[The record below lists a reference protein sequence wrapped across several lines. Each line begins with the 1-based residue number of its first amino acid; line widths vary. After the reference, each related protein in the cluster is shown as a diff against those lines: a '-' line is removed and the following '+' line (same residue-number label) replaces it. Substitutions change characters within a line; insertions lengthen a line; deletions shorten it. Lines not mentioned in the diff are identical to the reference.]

1 MTKRVE
7 IDQIS
12 KVEKRILLI
21 RREKVI
27 IDADL
32 AKFYGVTTKRLREQI
47 RRNKNRFPEDF
58 MFKLTRSEMREVV
71 DACNHLSNLRYSRT
85 NPFAFTE
92 HGAIMAATVLKSE
105 QAVEMSIFIVRAF
118 INLREVISA
127 HKDLFRKINALEKKI
142 SQHDDHIMSLFKAIK
157 QLISPEKVPQKR
169 RIGFRQTDKK

>member
-71 DACNHLSNLRYSRT
+71 DACSHLSNLRYSRT

-127 HKDLFRKINALEKKI
+127 HKNLFRKINALEKKI
-142 SQHDDHIMSLFKAIK
+142 SEHDEHIMSLFKAIK
-157 QLISPEKVPQKR
+157 QLIGPEKVPQKR
-169 RIGFRQTDKK
+169 RIGFRQTDNK